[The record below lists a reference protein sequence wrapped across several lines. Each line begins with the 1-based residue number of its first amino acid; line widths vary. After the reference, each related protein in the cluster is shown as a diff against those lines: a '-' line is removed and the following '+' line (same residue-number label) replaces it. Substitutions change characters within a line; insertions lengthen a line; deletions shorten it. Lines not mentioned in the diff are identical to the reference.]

1 MPWPS
6 SPPALS
12 GPGARIRELPAWEE
26 LDDATLVTR
35 ARAGERWAEEAL
47 FRRHVRGVWR
57 VALRMVGHQAD
68 AEDVVQD
75 TFATVLQSLGSMR
88 DGQALRAWLLQ
99 VAVRH
104 AHRRLRRRRL
114 RRFLGLDEG
123 VPEAVLAETPGATGA
138 RPEARAE
145 LRLVDRA
152 LARMPPAERIAWVL
166 RHVEGETLEDVARAC
181 GCSLATAKRRIA
193 AAEARLAEH
202 VKDEEASRD

>member
-1 MPWPS
+1 
-6 SPPALS
+6 
-12 GPGARIRELPAWEE
+12 
-26 LDDATLVTR
+26 
-35 ARAGERWAEEAL
+35 
-47 FRRHVRGVWR
+47 
-57 VALRMVGHQAD
+57 
-68 AEDVVQD
+68 
-75 TFATVLQSLGSMR
+75 
-88 DGQALRAWLLQ
+88 
-99 VAVRH
+99 
-104 AHRRLRRRRL
+104 L

>member
-1 MPWPS
+1 VS
-6 SPPALS
+6 DT
-12 GPGARIRELPAWEE
+12 GAKVRQLPAREE
-26 LDDATLVTR
+26 LDDATLVAR
-35 ARAGERWAEEAL
+35 AVAGERWAEETL

-57 VALRMVGHQAD
+57 VALRMVGNPAD

-123 VPEAVLAETPGATGA
+123 VPEAVLAEAPGATGA

-145 LRLVDRA
+145 LHLVEEA
-152 LARMPPAERIAWVL
+152 LAKMPPAERIAWVL
-166 RHVEGETLEDVARAC
+166 RHVEGEALEDVARAC
-181 GCSLATAKRRIA
+181 GCSLATVKRRIA
-193 AAEARLAEH
+193 AAEARLAVH
-202 VKDEEASRD
+202 LNDEEASRD